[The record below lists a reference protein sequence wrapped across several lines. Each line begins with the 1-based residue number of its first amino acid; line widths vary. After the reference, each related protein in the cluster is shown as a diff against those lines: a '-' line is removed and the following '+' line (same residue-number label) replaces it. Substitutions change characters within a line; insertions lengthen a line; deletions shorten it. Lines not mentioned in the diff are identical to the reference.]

1 MGALRVDTTWMS
13 SRPAERPPS
22 ELPGERA
29 GQPRRRR
36 SPSDWVKAFDAYQ
49 QRHRP
54 LSFIVA
60 VYKKF
65 NDDEGSSLSALIA
78 YYGFISVF
86 PLALVFV
93 TVLGFVINGDKE
105 TQADVLNGSLGQI
118 PLLEAPLQAHSL
130 SGSPAALAIGLIASL
145 LAGMAITNATQ
156 NALNRVWQIPRTERP
171 NFLKARLRGI
181 VVLFALAALSILSS
195 VAAGFVTAAG
205 HGFATD
211 VAAIVVAFLANVAL
225 FLTAFRLLTANEVE
239 LRDLMPGVLAGAV
252 AWQIVQHLGGL
263 WAKQV
268 AHQTALYGEVGL
280 VLGLLAVLYLGG
292 RIFVL
297 AAEIN
302 VVRARHL
309 WPRSIFAPPPPSQR
323 V

>member
-1 MGALRVDTTWMS
+1 MS
-13 SRPAERPPS
+13 LAD
-22 ELPGERA
+22 RA
-29 GQPRRRR
+29 
-36 SPSDWVKAFDAYQ
+36 KAFDDYQ
-49 QRHRP
+49 QRHRR
-54 LSFIVA
+54 LSFVVA
-60 VYKKF
+60 VFKKF

-78 YYGFISVF
+78 YYGFISIF

-93 TVLGFVINGDKE
+93 TVLGFVINGNK
-105 TQADVLNGSLGQI
+105 QAQTDVLNGSLGQI

-130 SGSPAALAIGLIASL
+130 SGSPVALAIGLIASL
-145 LAGMAITNATQ
+145 VAGMAITNATQ
-156 NALNRVWQIPRTERP
+156 RALNRVWQIPRTERP
-171 NFLKARLRGI
+171 NFLKARVRGI
-181 VVLFALAALSILSS
+181 ALLFALAGLSILSS

-205 HGFATD
+205 RGPAAD

-225 FLTAFRLLTANEVE
+225 FLTAFRLLTANEIE
-239 LRDLMPGVLAGAV
+239 LRELMPGVLAGAI
-252 AWQIVQHLGGL
+252 AWQIVQHLGGV

-268 AHQTALYGEVGL
+268 AHQTALYGDVGL

-292 RIFVL
+292 RILVL

-323 V
+323 I